1 MSTNAEIT
9 YAIQNDRPS
18 ITIRLSAQEEGKSKP
33 DLCDMLSQIQEA
45 ITEYQAN
52 KPQAKLLS
60 NTDVVVQDVP
70 HPTPAAHSTQAK
82 PFSSNKGKGFSQ
94 KGAQQQNDNP
104 EKDFPGSVTQK
115 QVGMIRVNLK
125 IRNIPEKEF
134 CTSHDIARVE
144 DLSLNQARS
153 IIQCEDY

>member
-45 ITEYQAN
+45 ITEYQA
-52 KPQAKLLS
+52 KPQAKLLP
-60 NTDVVVQDVP
+60 NAEVVVQDVP
-70 HPTPAAHSTQAK
+70 HPTPTAHSPQTK
-82 PFSSNKGKGFSQ
+82 PFSSSKGKGFPQ
-94 KGAQQQNDNP
+94 KDAQQQNDNP
-104 EKDFPGSVTQK
+104 EKELPGSVTQK
-115 QVGMIRVNLK
+115 QIGLIRFNLK
-125 IRNIPEKEF
+125 NLSIPEKEF
-134 CTSHDIARVE
+134 CTSHDIARIE

-153 IIQCEDY
+153 IIQYKDY

>member
-18 ITIRLSAQEEGKSKP
+18 ITIRLSAQEEGKNKP
-33 DLCDMLSQIQEA
+33 DLRDMLSQIQEA

-70 HPTPAAHSTQAK
+70 HPKPAAQSTLAK
-82 PFSSNKGKGFSQ
+82 PFSAKYRFRPAFRSS
-94 KGAQQQNDNP
+94 
-104 EKDFPGSVTQK
+104 
-115 QVGMIRVNLK
+115 MIR
-125 IRNIPEKEF
+125 
-134 CTSHDIARVE
+134 
-144 DLSLNQARS
+144 
-153 IIQCEDY
+153 

>member
-18 ITIRLSAQEEGKSKP
+18 ITIRLSAQEEGKNKP
-33 DLCDMLSQIQEA
+33 DLRDMLSQIQEA

-60 NTDVVVQDVP
+60 NTDVIVQDVP
-70 HPTPAAHSTQAK
+70 HPTPAAHSTQTK

-115 QVGMIRVNLK
+115 QIGKIRVNLK

-144 DLSLNQARS
+144 ELSLNQARS

>member
-18 ITIRLSAQEEGKSKP
+18 ITIRLSAQEEGKNKP
-33 DLCDMLSQIQEA
+33 DLCGMLSQIQKA

-94 KGAQQQNDNP
+94 KGVQQQNDNP

-153 IIQCEDY
+153 IIQYEDY

>member
-18 ITIRLSAQEEGKSKP
+18 ITIRLSAQEEGKNKP
-33 DLCDMLSQIQEA
+33 DLCGMLSQIQKA

-94 KGAQQQNDNP
+94 KGVQQQNDNP

>member
-52 KPQAKLLS
+52 KPHAKLLS

-70 HPTPAAHSTQAK
+70 HPKPAAHSTLAK

-94 KGAQQQNDNP
+94 KGATLKNDNP
-104 EKDFPGSVTQK
+104 EKDSPGSVTLK
-115 QVGMIRVNLK
+115 QIGLIRVNLNN
-125 IRNIPEKEF
+125 RNIPEKEF
-134 CTSHDIARVE
+134 CTSHDIAHIE

-153 IIQCEDY
+153 IIQYEDY

>member
-115 QVGMIRVNLK
+115 QIGKIRVNLK

>member
-18 ITIRLSAQEEGKSKP
+18 ITIRLSAQEEGKNKP
-33 DLCDMLSQIQEA
+33 DLCGMLSQIQKA
-45 ITEYQAN
+45 ITEYQVN

-94 KGAQQQNDNP
+94 KGVQQQNDNP

>member
-94 KGAQQQNDNP
+94 KGVQQQNDNL

>member
-18 ITIRLSAQEEGKSKP
+18 ITIRLSAQEEGKNKP
-33 DLCDMLSQIQEA
+33 DLRDMLSQIQEA

-94 KGAQQQNDNP
+94 KGVQQQNDNL